1 MEFEVRP
8 ASEVERFV
16 AFARANGCQCRLLFS
31 GRPHRLTFD
40 VPLARDPTEA
50 RRIALDVIA
59 SFSAENTRGRR
70 GIGSSSPLGS
80 RRSGTSRVGR
90 PPPRRHRYATFR
102 PSPRSRT
109 TPRQPFDVARRWR
122 RVRRSLQ
129 FHCRGQGVESPR
141 SIPLLVD
148 QSVQHRFREELS
160 RRAPGGVAQR
170 LFRQLCRQPP
180 NDFAPRFEV
189 RRCRPL
195 AETRQRPRGR
205 PVGQR
210 LNVSR

>member
-1 MEFEVRP
+1 VFTNVHRTASAVSEVRPSPSCMEFEVRP

-109 TPRQPFDVARRWR
+109 TSTT
-122 RVRRSLQ
+122 VRCRTALETCPAGSLQ
-129 FHCRGQGVESPR
+129 FHCRGQGVESPLVH
-141 SIPLLVD
+141 SIAGRPERAASLP
-148 QSVQHRFREELS
+148 
-160 RRAPGGVAQR
+160 RRA
-170 LFRQLCRQPP
+170 LS
-180 NDFAPRFEV
+180 PRPR
-189 RRCRPL
+189 RRCSTPL
-195 AETRQRPRGR
+195 PSVMPSAPE
-205 PVGQR
+205 
-210 LNVSR
+210 